1 MLLSSLFVFLLTQQG
16 DVKGE
21 TQPPLDPEILRKTPP
36 SPVIPPEKALDT
48 LKIAPGFRIELIAA
62 EPLVQDPIAFSF
74 DPDGRMYVIELRG
87 FMPTIDPKSEKGAV
101 ARIVRLEDKD
111 GDGKMDT
118 STVFLDGLVMPRAL
132 CFLNGGLLVADP
144 PNLWFCKDTD
154 GDGKCDQK
162 TLVDGAYCA
171 PRGNPEHLAN
181 GLYPAIDNW
190 IYNSESVWRYRFV
203 DNHWVRS
210 HTRFRGQWGI
220 SQDDFGRLFYNH
232 NTVFLRGDLVPC
244 YSAQA
249 HSRLSTSVNLDLTK
263 TQTVWPVRPTPGVNR
278 GYRPGVLR
286 PDGSIVETNSACAPV
301 VYRGDA
307 LPAGCRGNVFVCDPS
322 GNLVKRLILDV
333 TPERITPRDAT
344 DGAEFLA
351 STDERFRPVFLGN
364 GPDGALYIADMHRG
378 IIQHGAY
385 MTSFLRGQIQLRNLD
400 KPINLGRIFR
410 VVEDGR
416 KPRPVARLSA
426 ATSADLID
434 VLRDP
439 DGWRRDMAQRLLVE
453 RGDKSVIPALRA
465 LARSA
470 GDPVPRLHA
479 LWVLESLASVD
490 PDTLASFDRVE
501 ALRPAAEALRG
512 TAGPLFSPVDGLI
525 AAAEQNPA
533 LPEAMLAGRELDF
546 LETLMS
552 LEPWDEDA
560 PGRAALLRRVA
571 ARIVDEGRAAA
582 VAWLL
587 DLTASQA
594 TAARWR
600 QRALMEGI
608 LEGKPMKLASRP
620 ASLVKLGFS
629 EDADIAGLAAKIRAR
644 IRWPGDDRPEA
655 APAPAAPLT
664 DDERR
669 RFERG
674 RRQFAAS
681 CAGCHHRSGLGEEGG
696 PPALV
701 DSPFVQGSEARLIRI
716 LLNGLEGPLR
726 WEGKV
731 TRNLNMPAI
740 LNLSSDEI
748 SEILTYVRREWGHR
762 AAPVT
767 VESVRAIKKV
777 TEDREEPWTQAEL
790 MKLP

>member
-1 MLLSSLFVFLLTQQG
+1 
-16 DVKGE
+16 
-21 TQPPLDPEILRKTPP
+21 
-36 SPVIPPEKALDT
+36 
-48 LKIAPGFRIELIAA
+48 
-62 EPLVQDPIAFSF
+62 
-74 DPDGRMYVIELRG
+74 
-87 FMPTIDPKSEKGAV
+87 
-101 ARIVRLEDKD
+101 
-111 GDGKMDT
+111 
-118 STVFLDGLVMPRAL
+118 
-132 CFLNGGLLVADP
+132 
-144 PNLWFCKDTD
+144 
-154 GDGKCDQK
+154 
-162 TLVDGAYCA
+162 
-171 PRGNPEHLAN
+171 
-181 GLYPAIDNW
+181 
-190 IYNSESVWRYRFV
+190 
-203 DNHWVRS
+203 
-210 HTRFRGQWGI
+210 
-220 SQDDFGRLFYNH
+220 
-232 NTVFLRGDLVPC
+232 
-244 YSAQA
+244 
-249 HSRLSTSVNLDLTK
+249 
-263 TQTVWPVRPTPGVNR
+263 
-278 GYRPGVLR
+278 
-286 PDGSIVETNSACAPV
+286 
-301 VYRGDA
+301 
-307 LPAGCRGNVFVCDPS
+307 
-322 GNLVKRLILDV
+322 
-333 TPERITPRDAT
+333 
-344 DGAEFLA
+344 
-351 STDERFRPVFLGN
+351 
-364 GPDGALYIADMHRG
+364 
-378 IIQHGAY
+378 
-385 MTSFLRGQIQLRNLD
+385 
-400 KPINLGRIFR
+400 
-410 VVEDGR
+410 
-416 KPRPVARLSA
+416 
-426 ATSADLID
+426 
-434 VLRDP
+434 
-439 DGWRRDMAQRLLVE
+439 
-453 RGDKSVIPALRA
+453 
-465 LARSA
+465 
-470 GDPVPRLHA
+470 
-479 LWVLESLASVD
+479 
-490 PDTLASFDRVE
+490 
-501 ALRPAAEALRG
+501 
-512 TAGPLFSPVDGLI
+512 
-525 AAAEQNPA
+525 
-533 LPEAMLAGRELDF
+533 
-546 LETLMS
+546 MS

-629 EDADIAGLAAKIRAR
+629 EDADIAGVAAKIRAR